1 METEKLMAVVNQL
14 TVNKGELQPIELK
27 PCVTGEEKEFKNALQ
42 QYPINKSTVEEL
54 KQVLKLAMLKVGIR
68 ANNLPNDIEKAVLIE
83 HIINQ
88 YGKHTPAEI
97 KLAFDMAISGKLD
110 LEEKEVICYEN
121 FSCLYFSK
129 IMNAYRVWAMQTFNQ
144 LKMNTPTT
152 EQELEPIEMIDWI
165 ADWKKQD
172 EINMLLIPL
181 CFYDFLVDTDMIV
194 LTNQDKWEYFK
205 KAKQSMKAELLAA
218 IPDCKTTDAAIAY
231 KEFERMEKE
240 GFVDHHLLRLQARAK
255 RLIVYDYLI
264 KK

>member
-1 METEKLMAVVNQL
+1 MLFRSVINQL

-27 PCVTGEEKEFKNALQ
+27 PCVTGEEAEFKKALQ

-54 KQVLKLAMLKVGIR
+54 KQVLKLVMLKVGIR

-88 YGKHTPAEI
+88 YGKHTPAEVR
-97 KLAFDMAISGKLD
+97 LAFDMAISGKLD

-144 LKMNTPTT
+144 LKMDNPITT

-165 ADWKKQD
+165 ADWKKQ
-172 EINMLLIPL
+172 ENINLLLIPL
-181 CFYDFLVDTDMIV
+181 SFYDFLVDTDMIV
-194 LTNQDKWEYFK
+194 LTRDEKIEWFNQSKLAIK
-205 KAKQSMKAELLAA
+205 TELLAA
-218 IPDCKTTDAAIAY
+218 IPECKTTDALNDWKLFEKSEASKEWDRAMYGRIAN
-231 KEFERMEKE
+231 
-240 GFVDHHLLRLQARAK
+240 RAK
-255 RLIVYDYLI
+255 RLIVYQYLT